1 MSLVD
6 RWPDL
11 YKNLENNNSTV
22 KEKKRWVIWRI
33 RIIIFILSIII
44 LISIWTLITLDNKNK
59 LTIDNPT
66 LENIIVELNNIK
78 KITIYPETSVEINI
92 PNGKYEVKLN
102 NKVVWS
108 FEKKSF
114 QHRYIL
120 NPTNYIYLQEYI
132 LYWDQK
138 YENKIPNN
146 IINIDS
152 QELEWPFK
160 KYEWLY
166 FTWDWNYSLDDYLPE
181 SIKISWN
188 YEIKSKIYRFFQF
201 VDMYNND
208 YAAPESNTWSLN

>member
-11 YKNLENNNSTV
+11 YKNLENNNPTV

-44 LISIWTLITLDNKNK
+44 LISVWTLITLDNKNK

-114 QHRYIL
+114 QHRLFIYKNIYYI
-120 NPTNYIYLQEYI
+120 
-132 LYWDQK
+132 
-138 YENKIPNN
+138 
-146 IINIDS
+146 
-152 QELEWPFK
+152 
-160 KYEWLY
+160 
-166 FTWDWNYSLDDYLPE
+166 
-181 SIKISWN
+181 
-188 YEIKSKIYRFFQF
+188 EIKNMKIKYQII
-201 VDMYNND
+201 
-208 YAAPESNTWSLN
+208 